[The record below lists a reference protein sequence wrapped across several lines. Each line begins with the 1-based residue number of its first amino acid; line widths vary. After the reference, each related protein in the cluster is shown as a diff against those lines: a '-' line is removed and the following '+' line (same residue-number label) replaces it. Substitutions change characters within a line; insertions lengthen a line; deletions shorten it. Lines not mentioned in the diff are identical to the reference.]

1 MQTTLT
7 PALLLN
13 AYAQGV
19 FPMGQPDSP
28 DIEWYSPNPRGI
40 IPLDDRFHVPKRLA
54 RTWRNGEYRVTYDGA
69 FTQVMRACAQPR
81 PNQPSTWISEEF
93 VAVYTELHRLGH
105 AHSVETWHGEHLVG
119 GLYGVSIGGLFA
131 GESMFSVARDAS
143 KIALIALV
151 EHLRRGRFVILDTQ
165 WVTEH
170 LAQFGAYWMPRHI
183 YLQQLQHA
191 LRAPSVWPT
200 TSADV

>member
-1 MQTTLT
+1 M
-7 PALLLN
+7 A
-13 AYAQGV
+13 
-19 FPMGQPDSP
+19 QPDSR

-54 RTWRNGEYRVTYDGA
+54 RTWRHGTYRVTYDGA
-69 FTQVMRACAQPR
+69 FAQVMRACAQPR

-93 VAVYTELHRLGH
+93 VDVYTELHRLGY
-105 AHSVETWHGEHLVG
+105 AHSVETWQGDRLVG

-151 EHLRRGRFVILDTQ
+151 EQLRRGRFVILDTQ

-170 LAQFGAYWMPRHI
+170 LAQFGAYWMPRST
-183 YLQQLQHA
+183 YLVQLQQA
-191 LRAPSVWPT
+191 LRAPSVWPIF
-200 TSADV
+200 ADDTAVRGGPSE